1 MHGSDETCT
10 MNKIPVLL
18 IDDDKDFLQI
28 GKEFLEDDKSIAVE
42 TSLSAED
49 ALKKSPCSISM

>member
-1 MHGSDETCT
+1 